1 MSTADPVPES
11 RREAQAAGPGSDSNS
26 NSDPGSDSNSGSS
39 SGSGSGPD
47 RSAHP
52 RGKGPAR
59 RPLSGRVVL
68 VPRLR
73 EPDPLARALRTAG
86 AAVLRAALTRAVPGD
101 AAELASASARLAA
114 GEYDWLVVTSARTV
128 EMLDVGA
135 TPASTAVAAVGSAT
149 AGALAAA
156 LGRDPELVAG
166 GSARSLL
173 DALAERGVAPGARV
187 LLPQSALAAPLLAE
201 GLRGLGARVERVDA
215 YTTRTAA
222 AADLPPGLVGRWRAG
237 GVDAVVVTAGSTA
250 RAVVELLGPAPPGTA
265 VVTLGGPSRA
275 AALAAGLAPDGAVTA
290 SPSPRPADVVAEIG
304 RRLRPLQPGSR
315 TGATPPCPPTDR
327 TEEP

>member
-1 MSTADPVPES
+1 MSSADPVPES
-11 RREAQAAGPGSDSNS
+11 RHEAQAAGASSGSGPGSDSNS
-26 NSDPGSDSNSGSS
+26 NSGP
-39 SGSGSGPD
+39 GSGSGPD

-52 RGKGPAR
+52 TGKGPAP
-59 RPLSGRVVL
+59 RPLAGRVVL

-86 AAVLRAALTRAVPGD
+86 AAAVRAGRPPAVPGD
-101 AAELASASARLAA
+101 AAEHAPASPRRAA
-114 GEYDWLVVTSARTV
+114 GVCAGLVVTSARTA

-135 TPASTAVAAVGSAT
+135 TPTSTAVAAVGSAT

-173 DALAERGVAPGARV
+173 DALAGRGVAPGARV

-215 YTTRTAA
+215 YTTRTVG

-250 RAVVELLGPAPPGTA
+250 RAVVARLGPAPPGPA
-265 VVTLGGPSRA
+265 GGPRGGPRPG

>member
-1 MSTADPVPES
+1 MSTADPAPES
-11 RREAQAAGPGSDSNS
+11 RHEAETAGASSNSGPGS
-26 NSDPGSDSNSGSS
+26 GSGSS
-39 SGSGSGPD
+39 SGSD

-86 AAVLRAALTRAVPGD
+86 AAAVRAALTRTVPGD
-101 AAELASASARLAA
+101 AAELAAASARLAA
-114 GEYDWLVVTSARTV
+114 GEYAWLVVTSARTV

-173 DALAERGVAPGARV
+173 DALAERGVTPGARV

-215 YTTRTAA
+215 YTTRTVG

-315 TGATPPCPPTDR
+315 TGATPPCPSTDR

>member
-1 MSTADPVPES
+1 
-11 RREAQAAGPGSDSNS
+11 
-26 NSDPGSDSNSGSS
+26 
-39 SGSGSGPD
+39 
-47 RSAHP
+47 
-52 RGKGPAR
+52 
-59 RPLSGRVVL
+59 
-68 VPRLR
+68 
-73 EPDPLARALRTAG
+73 
-86 AAVLRAALTRAVPGD
+86 
-101 AAELASASARLAA
+101 
-114 GEYDWLVVTSARTV
+114 
-128 EMLDVGA
+128 MLDVGA
-135 TPASTAVAAVGSAT
+135 APASTAVAAVGSAT

-156 LGRDPELVAG
+156 LGRNPELVAG

-187 LLPQSALAAPLLAE
+187 LLPQSALAAPLLVE
-201 GLRGLGARVERVDA
+201 GLRDLGARVERVDA

-275 AALAAGLAPDGAVTA
+275 AALAAGLAPDNAVTA

>member
-1 MSTADPVPES
+1 MSTADPAPES
-11 RREAQAAGPGSDSNS
+11 RHEAETAGAGSNSGPGS
-26 NSDPGSDSNSGSS
+26 G

-52 RGKGPAR
+52 RDKGPALR
-59 RPLSGRVVL
+59 SLSGRVVL

-86 AAVLRAALTRAVPGD
+86 AAAVRAALTRAVPGD
-101 AAELASASARLAA
+101 AAELAAASARLAA
-114 GEYDWLVVTSARTV
+114 GDYDWLVVTSARTA

-135 TPASTAVAAVGSAT
+135 TPASTAVAAVGPAT

-166 GSARSLL
+166 GSSARSLL
-173 DALAERGVAPGARV
+173 DALAGRGVAPGARV

-215 YTTRTAA
+215 YTTRTVR

-315 TGATPPCPPTDR
+315 TGATPPHPPADR

>member
-1 MSTADPVPES
+1 MSTADPAPES
-11 RREAQAAGPGSDSNS
+11 RHEAETASAGSNSGPGS
-26 NSDPGSDSNSGSS
+26 GSGSGSGSS
-39 SGSGSGPD
+39 SGSGSD

-52 RGKGPAR
+52 RDKGPAP
-59 RPLSGRVVL
+59 RPLAGRVVL

-86 AAVLRAALTRAVPGD
+86 AAALCAALTRTVPGD

-114 GEYDWLVVTSARTV
+114 GEYAWLVVTSARTA

-215 YTTRTAA
+215 YTTRTVG

>member
-1 MSTADPVPES
+1 MSTADPAPES
-11 RREAQAAGPGSDSNS
+11 RHEAETAGAGSNSGPGS
-26 NSDPGSDSNSGSS
+26 GSGSS
-39 SGSGSGPD
+39 SGSD

-52 RGKGPAR
+52 RDKGPAR

-73 EPDPLARALRTAG
+73 EPDPLARALRIAG
-86 AAVLRAALTRAVPGD
+86 AAALCAALTRTVPGD

-173 DALAERGVAPGARV
+173 DALAERGVTPGARV

-215 YTTRTAA
+215 YTTRTVG

-304 RRLRPLQPGSR
+304 RRLRLLQPGSR
-315 TGATPPCPPTDR
+315 TGATPPHPPVDHI
-327 TEEP
+327 EEP

>member
-1 MSTADPVPES
+1 MSTADPAPES
-11 RREAQAAGPGSDSNS
+11 RHEAETAGPGSNSGPGSGSNS
-26 NSDPGSDSNSGSS
+26 NSGP
-39 SGSGSGPD
+39 GSGSGPD

-52 RGKGPAR
+52 TGKGPAP
-59 RPLSGRVVL
+59 RPLAGRVVL

-101 AAELASASARLAA
+101 AAELAAASARLAA
-114 GEYDWLVVTSARTV
+114 GEYAWLVVTSARTV

-135 TPASTAVAAVGSAT
+135 TPPTTPVDPLVSPAAGGVAAAR
-149 AGALAAA
+149 
-156 LGRDPELVAG
+156 GRDPEVVAG
-166 GSARSLL
+166 GSALL
-173 DALAERGVAPGARV
+173 DVLAERGVTPGARV

-215 YTTRTAA
+215 YTTRTVG

-290 SPSPRPADVVAEIG
+290 SPSPRPAVVGAEIG
-304 RRLRPLQPGSR
+304 RRQRPLQPGSVR
-315 TGATPPCPPTDR
+315 GATPPHPPVDR
-327 TEEP
+327 IEEP

>member
-1 MSTADPVPES
+1 MSTADPAPES
-11 RREAQAAGPGSDSNS
+11 RHEAQTAGPDSNSGPGSGSNS
-26 NSDPGSDSNSGSS
+26 NSGP
-39 SGSGSGPD
+39 GSGSGPD

-52 RGKGPAR
+52 TGKGPAP
-59 RPLSGRVVL
+59 RPLAGRVVL

-101 AAELASASARLAA
+101 AAELAAASARLAA
-114 GEYDWLVVTSARTV
+114 GEYAWLVVTSARTV

-135 TPASTAVAAVGSAT
+135 TPTSTAVAAVGSAT

-156 LGRDPELVAG
+156 LGRDPKLVAG

-173 DALAERGVAPGARV
+173 DALTGRGVAPGARV

>member
-1 MSTADPVPES
+1 MSTADPAPES
-11 RREAQAAGPGSDSNS
+11 RHEAETAGAG
-26 NSDPGSDSNSGSS
+26 SNSGSS
-39 SGSGSGPD
+39 SGSSSGSGSD

-52 RGKGPAR
+52 RDKGPAP
-59 RPLSGRVVL
+59 RPLAGRVVL

-86 AAVLRAALTRAVPGD
+86 AAALCAALTRTVPGD

-114 GEYDWLVVTSARTV
+114 GEYAWLVVTSARTT

-149 AGALAAA
+149 AGALATA

-215 YTTRTAA
+215 YTTRTVG

-250 RAVVELLGPAPPGTA
+250 RAVVELLGSAPPGTA

-275 AALAAGLAPDGAVTA
+275 AALAAGLAPDDAVTA
-290 SPSPRPADVVAEIG
+290 SPSPQPADVVAEIG

-315 TGATPPCPPTDR
+315 TGATPPHPPVDR
-327 TEEP
+327 IEEP